1 MHIKAGSQL
10 LALTFFLLLLTFP
23 VSAQSRD
30 HLTPQE
36 VELIQEAQILDKRID
51 IFIKATERRMKV
63 LTGVPAGDAKQ
74 LKKDSEVWGELPT
87 GTRAELLD
95 DIAKILEEAIT
106 NIDDV
111 SMHDEKNPL
120 LPKAVRKLATAA
132 TQIANQLTPLRE
144 QTKSA
149 AELSSIEQA
158 LENAQMIMDAVNKLP
173 PPSEPE
179 KGKGK
184 TKKPKG

>member
-1 MHIKAGSQL
+1 MQIKAGSQL
-10 LALTFFLLLLTFP
+10 FALTFFLLLLTFP

-51 IFIKATERRMKV
+51 VFIKATERRMLV
-63 LTGVPAGDAKQ
+63 LTGAQASDAKQ
-74 LKKDSEVWGELPT
+74 LKKDSQLWGELPT

-120 LPKAVRKLATAA
+120 LPKAVRKLATTA
-132 TQIANQLTPLRE
+132 TQIGTQLAPLRE
-144 QTKSA
+144 QTKNA
-149 AELSSIEQA
+149 AELSAIEQT
-158 LENAQMIMDAVNKLP
+158 LENCQMITDAANKLP
-173 PPSEPE
+173 PPSKTDES
-179 KGKGK
+179 KGK